1 MKKLQYLVRINKDS
15 TSDWGASVPDLPGC
29 VATGKSIDITL
40 RRIER
45 AIALHLRGMREDG
58 EQGLENGLLMRDDR
72 WSESIAVG
80 SLAFIDQV
88 KNELGFKA
96 DHRDVIE
103 SDGSYVLREPA
114 EAYALKF
121 AGGNEAPRS
130 QNTFFWNEIVDEAM
144 I

>member
-1 MKKLQYLVRINKDS
+1 M
-15 TSDWGASVPDLPGC
+15 
-29 VATGKSIDITL
+29 
-40 RRIER
+40 
-45 AIALHLRGMREDG
+45 IAGPNRF
-58 EQGLENGLLMRDDR
+58 
-72 WSESIAVG
+72 AVG

-114 EAYALKF
+114 EAYAPKF
-121 AGGNEAPRS
+121 DGGNEGLRS
-130 QNTFFWNEIVDEAM
+130 QNTFFWNEIVDEAT